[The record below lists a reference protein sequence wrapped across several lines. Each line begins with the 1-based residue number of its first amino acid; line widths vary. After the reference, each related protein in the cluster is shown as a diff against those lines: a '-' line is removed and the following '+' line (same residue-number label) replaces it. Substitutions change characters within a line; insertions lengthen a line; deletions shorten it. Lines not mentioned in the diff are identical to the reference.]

1 MTPAT
6 APPTPLDAERI
17 ELRLLRYFLVVAEE
31 RHFGRAANRLHI
43 SQPPLSQAIRKLEAQ
58 LGVKLLE
65 RGSGGV
71 TPTEAGAVFADEASK
86 VLAGVDLAVAEA
98 RRAGGVGA
106 PLRVGCVAYVK
117 MEPLHAFVEAISEH
131 ELVERVDVARVAA
144 VDQIRRLR
152 DGSLDLGIF
161 PHTNGHAGL
170 ETEALLPE
178 EPLAAFMAPD
188 HPLTAKDAL
197 TPEDLREEPMLV
209 FQSANPALW
218 ESCKSRLEDAN
229 FRFEHLSDVV
239 GSHDGRDGILAAAT
253 KRGVVLLP
261 EALFETGQAGS
272 IAVHRPLDPPVSM
285 PHTVVGWRADP
296 ASQLRQVVAL
306 VRDVARNLYEPGGD

>member
-1 MTPAT
+1 MTIAS
-6 APPTPLDAERI
+6 AQPTPLDAERI

-31 RHFGRAANRLHI
+31 RHFGRAASRLHI

-58 LGVKLLE
+58 LGVELLE

-71 TPTEAGAVFADEASK
+71 TPTKAGAAFADEASK
-86 VLAGVDLAVAEA
+86 ILVGVDLAVAEA

-106 PLRVGCVAYVK
+106 PLRVGCVAYVQ
-117 MEPLHAFVEAISEH
+117 MEPLYAFVEAISEH

-144 VDQIRRLR
+144 VDQMRRLR

-161 PHTNGHAGL
+161 PHTNGQAGL
-170 ETEALLPE
+170 ETEPLLPE
-178 EPLAAFMAPD
+178 EPLTGFMAPE
-188 HPLTAKDAL
+188 HPLAAKDAL
-197 TPEDLREEPMLV
+197 TPEDLREEPVLV

-218 ESCKSRLEDAN
+218 EACKSRLEDAG
-229 FRFEHLSDVV
+229 FRFERLNDVV
-239 GSHDGRDGILAAAT
+239 GSKDGRDGILAAAT

-261 EALFETGQAGS
+261 ESVFDTGQAGS

-296 ASQLRQVVAL
+296 SPQLRRVVGL
-306 VRDVARNLYEPGGD
+306 VREVSRRLYEPGRE